1 MRWFDFLGMVMR
13 REPVRIEGA
22 KGLGLKAVARAMKR
36 QRLIDS
42 TWDDAS
48 NLDGLGAMVGAFWAA
63 GEARRLG
70 VPLEDIDLVREIV
83 RYNEIDCKVMMEI
96 IAHMRRF
103 H

>member
-13 REPVRIEGA
+13 KEPVRIEGA

-63 GEARRLG
+63 DEARRLG
-70 VPLEDIDLVREIV
+70 VPLEEIDLVREIV

-96 IAHMRRF
+96 IAHLRRF